1 MGYNRFR
8 LRIIWRIFILLSIWT
23 AATYSVFQ
31 AGWIFLSILL
41 IVISLAVIVEMIFFI
56 SRIHRDMDQCLQSI
70 LANDFSIYFPD
81 KVHSGNDVIRST
93 ANAIVARFKAL
104 QVDNERLLR
113 LTDLVMENLPVAVIC
128 YEGDKNCCIYNSAA
142 QRAIG
147 MKMAPSM
154 DRLKSLHEGLFPD
167 EAHGNQKR
175 VIKLQIGSVV
185 NQYAVRNVTFKLAG
199 IDYHL
204 VTMENISSELDQME
218 TESWRDLMRVLNHEI
233 VNSITPI
240 VSLSASLA
248 EELTSEKPIL
258 SNDERIEAALAISSR
273 SEGLLKFA
281 RGYRLFT
288 TQKEPQKELMLVGDQ
303 LKAVKRLFA
312 AEKELQI
319 SINPFQTDCSILC
332 DPSHLGQ
339 ILVNLL
345 MNAFEAYDNTHA
357 AEVSLGYTVVKDD
370 CEIVIEDHGRGM
382 DDETLSKVF
391 IPYFTTREAGQGLG
405 LSLCKQ
411 LVTLNGGKILVRSR
425 PGQGTR
431 VSLLFKIQ
439 KPEDFS

>member
-8 LRIIWRIFILLSIWT
+8 LKIIWRIVVLLSIWT

-41 IVISLAVIVEMIFFI
+41 VVVAIAVIMELIYFI

-81 KVHSGNDVIRST
+81 QVHSGNDAIRST
-93 ANAIVARFKAL
+93 ANAIVARFKSL
-104 QVDNERLLR
+104 QSDKERLLR

-128 YEGDKNCCIYNSAA
+128 YEGNQNCCIYNSAA
-142 QRAIG
+142 QRTLG
-147 MKMAPSM
+147 LKMAPSM
-154 DRLKSLHEGLFPD
+154 DRLKAMHEGLFSD
-167 EAHGNQKR
+167 ELHGNQKR

-185 NQYAVRNVTFKLAG
+185 NQYAVRNVAFKLTG
-199 IDYHL
+199 NDYHL
-204 VTMENISSELDQME
+204 VTMENITSELDQLE

-240 VSLSASLA
+240 VSLSASLV
-248 EELTSEKPIL
+248 EDLTTRKPIL
-258 SNDERIEAALAISSR
+258 NDDDRIEAARAISSR

-281 RGYRLFT
+281 KGYRLFT
-288 TQKEPQKELMLVGDQ
+288 GQKEPQKELLVVGDQ
-303 LKAVKRLFA
+303 LKAVKQLFA

-319 SINPFQTDCSILC
+319 SMNLNPAECSILC

-345 MNAFEAYDNTHA
+345 RNAFESYENMVE
-357 AEVSLGYTVVKDD
+357 AEVSLGYTIFKDD
-370 CEIVIEDHGRGM
+370 CEIVVEDRGRGM

-391 IPYFTTREAGQGLG
+391 IPYFTTRESGQGLG

-439 KPEDFS
+439 KTESFS